1 MTSIHG
7 KKIVIESEQAVIDL
21 VRVVEHAKELTQSS
35 SVILQIHL
43 PGPDRTVTLVDL
55 EPSISPTSPNLSN
68 LSVFL
73 ACAVAGNSSSASSN
87 LVRLLAPFLSPNTHV
102 RFLVCIP
109 DAQGREEEVRLDE
122 ERRRAGRRAFQ

>member
-109 DAQGREEEVRLDE
+109 DAKGREEEVRLDE